1 MDSWLLKPLV
11 SVLVLTERK
20 THTNKTN
27 KQHIMT
33 EPTLLWS
40 WLKRLQVGFRRHQL
54 PCFYLSPNASEPG
67 LHSSRAR
74 GNPSCEEFSS
84 VSRRLTLNEW
94 TGDKELMR
102 VGVMRVPSI
111 CLPRASPTNP
121 IFYKQETIC
130 SCLHPFPAHP
140 QNHPTPH
147 TSRFAIPS
155 LQEREGCVPW
165 KMPPLLKCCL
175 LSSPGHRLVLG
186 EEMRTT
192 TSDIQ
197 KVLFSEQY
205 LININK

>member
-1 MDSWLLKPLV
+1 
-11 SVLVLTERK
+11 
-20 THTNKTN
+20 
-27 KQHIMT
+27 MT

-40 WLKRLQVGFRRHQL
+40 WLTRLQVGFRRHQP
-54 PCFYLSPNASEPG
+54 PCFDPSPNASERG

-74 GNPSCEEFSS
+74 ENPSCEEFSS

-94 TGDKELMR
+94 TGDKERMR

-130 SCLHPFPAHP
+130 SCPHPFAAHP

-155 LQEREGCVPW
+155 LQERGGCVHE
-165 KMPPLLKCCL
+165 KCPRCWNFACFHL
-175 LSSPGHRLVLG
+175 QDTGWFWGRDAYQDAAIF
-186 EEMRTT
+186 RT
-192 TSDIQ
+192 IP
-197 KVLFSEQY
+197 Y
-205 LININK
+205 